1 MKLSRSILAI
11 AAAGS
16 LALAGCSSEEAK
28 DTVSSATESATSA
41 VSEASETASEAAS
54 DATEAAKAT
63 LADWDGTYRSLGSYI
78 EDPDMEEG
86 FAKAAEEH
94 GESVDELKKE
104 LQESYGLPYE
114 GLVVDGDTMTFVKTK
129 DELDNPSEEP
139 VEYEFLES
147 VDKSFNG
154 KDFTWYVFEAKGDA
168 ENKYVLLMP
177 KHGEETLEHF
187 HARFGDDK
195 DALLDSENFPT
206 FVNPDS
212 ATQAQIQEELLEHA
226 H

>member
-41 VSEASETASEAAS
+41 ASEASETASDAAS
-54 DATEAAKAT
+54 EATDAAKAT

-78 EDPDMEEG
+78 DDADMEEA
-86 FAKAAEEH
+86 FTKAAEEH
-94 GESVDELKKE
+94 GESLDELKDE
-104 LQESYGLPYE
+104 LKESYGLPYE
-114 GLVVDGDTMTFVKTK
+114 GLVVDGETITFVKNK
-129 DELDNPSEEP
+129 DELDSPSEEP
-139 VEYEFLES
+139 VDYEFLES

-195 DALLDSENFPT
+195 DALLDAENFPT
-206 FVNPDS
+206 FVNPDN
-212 ATQAQIQEELLEHA
+212 ATQAQIEEELLEHA